1 MSYATKYTVPFQ
13 SISGIDYEVLIDVD
27 GFVGTAT
34 ELIGGGNVFTT
45 EVDTGDVL
53 EPIRSGSATLQVFG
67 SDYLQDL
74 YASNPQGIRVTLMKG
89 NEVMWLGYMT
99 PDTFSQD
106 FSRSEFLYDIECV
119 EALSTLKYKK
129 FSETTDTITFIQL
142 IKNAAILAGY
152 SEVYLTQSVCTT
164 TGANIYQN
172 AYISCGNFYDELGE
186 GMTYYEILEEMAK
199 YLVCSTF
206 TAYGDAL
213 YLLDYQAIRNGVND
227 YYYYDLTSNPPT
239 TVTLADVT
247 TTQTLGYRGTGAT
260 LSRIAGKNKAV
271 VNCSLYEVENVLPE
285 FDDEQSVFKTM
296 WSIES
301 SWVESKVNKAE
312 EKVIR
317 FYEQPKFSFYQYV
330 FDANHDY
337 TITKTSAALPQNSI
351 GSGFTRICTYDTI
364 TPPTKLQF
372 EDTVFAQIYKTTAG
386 WNAGDKIPE
395 SRPLVTMKSGK
406 ILLNPK
412 VYLSVSFEIMLMG
425 NYDQNDQFIPY
436 QRVPEFSKTDG
447 WQYNVPCRLYV
458 GDYMYNGTTWVS
470 NPERTGSTTFRIP
483 IKFAKDEKI
492 SGRYVSVT
500 NTNTFNEGI
509 PELSGH
515 IISPPTVNVFGEP
528 EFEILNPEIS
538 LADPIIGLWVK
549 YIQIKNIKVEWAVE
563 NTTDTAI
570 YDEWVKDGA
579 KNDVMYENVISDDYI
594 EEADEVDLKICTNS
608 DYKLALSSV
617 LTGTGYMDKIQS
629 LSLAKTEIAEKL
641 ILEKVVST
649 FDTPRFTVNPT
660 VKNALKPYSLVT
672 EGGLTGVSFVNCGG
686 DTDWKMD
693 STTTN
698 LIQL

>member
-27 GFVGTAT
+27 GFAGTAT

-45 EVDTGDVL
+45 EVDNGDVL

-106 FSRSEFLYDIECV
+106 FSRPEFLYDIECV

-129 FSETTDTITFIQL
+129 FSETTDIITFIQL

-152 SEVYLTQSVCTT
+152 SKVYLTQSVCTT

-247 TTQTLGYRGTGAT
+247 STHTLGYRGTGAT

-285 FDDEQSVFKTM
+285 FDNEQSMFVSM
-296 WSIES
+296 WSIVSNWTE
-301 SWVESKVNKAE
+301 NKE
-312 EKVIR
+312 NKSEKKIIR
-317 FYEQPKFSFYQYV
+317 FYDHPKFSFYHYA
-330 FDANHDY
+330 FDANHNGI
-337 TITKTSAALPQNSI
+337 ITETSEALQQDTI
-351 GSGFTRICTYDTI
+351 GSSFARTSTFDNIK
-364 TPPTKLQF
+364 PPTKLQF
-372 EDTVFAQIYKTTAG
+372 DDIVFVQLFKTTAG
-386 WNAGDKIPE
+386 LEAGDAIPI
-395 SRPLVTMKSGK
+395 SGPLIKMKSNK

-412 VYLSVSFEIMLMG
+412 VYLSISFEMMLIG
-425 NYDQNDQFIPY
+425 NSIPY
-436 QRVPEFSKTDG
+436 QREADFSKDFD
-447 WQYNVPCRLYV
+447 WQINVPCQLYV
-458 GDYMYNGTTWVS
+458 GDYMYNGTTWVL
-470 NPERTGSTTFRIP
+470 NPTRTGSTTFNIP
-483 IKFAKDEKI
+483 IKFAKDEKVR
-492 SGRYVSVT
+492 GRYVNVT
-500 NTNTFNEGI
+500 NTNTFDSGI
-509 PELSGH
+509 PELNGY
-515 IISPPTVNVFGEP
+515 IINPATVNIYGAP
-528 EFEILNPEIS
+528 EFTIMSPGVYLAPQILGVW
-538 LADPIIGLWVK
+538 AK
-549 YIQIKNIKVEWAVE
+549 YIQIKNIKLEWAVE

-570 YDEWVKDGA
+570 YDEWVKDGT
-579 KNDVMYENVISDDYI
+579 KNDVVYENVISDDYI
-594 EEADEVDLKICTNS
+594 EEADEVELKICTNS

-617 LTGTGYMDKIQS
+617 LSGTGYMDKIQS
-629 LSLAKTEIAEKL
+629 LSLAKTEIAEQL

-649 FDTPRFTVNPT
+649 FDTPRFTINPT
-660 VKNALKPYSLVT
+660 VKNALKPYSLVQD
-672 EGGLTGVSFVNCGG
+672 EGLVGVHFINAGG
-686 DTDWKMD
+686 DTDWKLD

>member
-1 MSYATKYTVPFQ
+1 MAYNTKYTVPFQ

-74 YASNPQGIRVTLMKG
+74 YASNPQGIRIKLMKG

-106 FSRSEFLYDIECV
+106 FSRPEFLYDIECV

-227 YYYYDLTSNPPT
+227 YYYYDLTANPPT

-271 VNCSLYEVENVLPE
+271 VNCSLYEVEKNVLPE

-296 WSIES
+296 WNIES

-337 TITKTSAALPQNSI
+337 TITETSAALPQNSI

-372 EDTVFAQIYKTTAG
+372 EDTVFAQRFKNSDGYL
-386 WNAGDKIPE
+386 AGDVMPHGIP
-395 SRPLVTMKSGK
+395 LITMKSSK

-412 VYLSVSFEIMLMG
+412 VYMAISFDVLIIDG
-425 NYDQNDQFIPY
+425 INSRDSFVPYARPFYTYDNDFNCNIPIIL
-436 QRVPEFSKTDG
+436 
-447 WQYNVPCRLYV
+447 NV
-458 GDYMYNGTTWVS
+458 GDYYYNGTTW
-470 NPERTGSTTFRIP
+470 EQDTARTGSIKFSIP
-483 IKFAKDEKI
+483 IKFEAKQPVY
-492 SGRYVSVT
+492 GRYVSVT

-686 DTDWKMD
+686 ETDWKMD